1 LALKALLFEKRVG
14 FKGSFIKVFLV
25 LPGVF
30 ILVDLH
36 DRLDVSLNLSLIELV
51 LLLDLFDPCSDG
63 GLGLRLVH
71 GGLLDSHLSCGLAF
85 SIRDNGQIHHPQDPF
100 LNVQRRDV
108 IHKAYLPLPT
118 LHDWL
123 GGRPAQRRFDRCTL
137 PLHFDDHRPGLRD
150 GNAEGGG
157 PAILDRK
164 LLGPGR

>member
-63 GLGLRLVH
+63 GLGLHRVH
-71 GGLLDSHLSCGLAF
+71 GRLLDGHLSCSLPFG
-85 SIRDNGQIHHPQDPF
+85 SGQKCQIHHPQDPF
-100 LNVQRRDV
+100 LDVLRRNMVD
-108 IHKAYLPLPT
+108 
-118 LHDWL
+118 
-123 GGRPAQRRFDRCTL
+123 
-137 PLHFDDHRPGLRD
+137 
-150 GNAEGGG
+150 NS
-157 PAILDRK
+157 
-164 LLGPGR
+164 